1 MEELIKLDSY
11 PIRGLVGRLLQDK
24 TTRKNILFASD
35 SYADY
40 GDKYKENLQMTE
52 EVLLG
57 FASCDIQPRA
67 YKATAEQTE
76 RTRKRAEVF
85 TPAWIVN
92 QMNNHCDAE
101 WFGRPDV
108 FNHQSGQEW
117 TVNTEP
123 IEFPKGK
130 NWKQYVDSRRLEITC
145 GEAPYIVSRYDTA
158 TGEIIPLERR
168 IGILDRKLRIV
179 NENAA
184 DEDEWFKW
192 AFRAFQSVYGYEYQG
207 DNLLIARMNLLYTLA
222 DYIEAKW
229 HRQAT
234 QKELEK
240 FLNVIC
246 WNFWQMDGLK
256 DTVPLGSPSEVY
268 HQMSLFGEEEPEE
281 LHKDDCKIYDWRGQK
296 SLLFRDRKEGMLSMK
311 FDFVIGNPPY
321 QEDNDNNNRQKPV
334 YNLFMEEAFK
344 VSDVVELITPARF
357 LFDAGQT
364 PKAWNK
370 KMLNDKNFT
379 VLLYE
384 QNGASIFPNTEI
396 KGGVAITLRNK
407 NREYGEIGV
416 FTAIPILNYIIKKV
430 SIQMNNT
437 LSECAFPKSQYGFS
451 EEIYIENPE
460 LKQRLTKGNEYIID
474 ANIFGKMP
482 EIFSDK
488 PSNEGSYI
496 LIFGRQNNQR
506 IGKYIKSKYI
516 KNGKGVDKYKVFV
529 TGANGSGKF
538 GETLSS
544 PFIGKP
550 QEVGTQTYMS
560 FGFFDTAFEANSCLN
575 YIKTKFARCMLGVL
589 KVTQNNPRDV
599 WRYIPL
605 QDFTSD
611 SDIDWSKSIPEIDQQ
626 LYKKYDL
633 TPDEIKFIETHVKE
647 MD

>member
-1 MEELIKLDSY
+1 
-11 PIRGLVGRLLQDK
+11 
-24 TTRKNILFASD
+24 
-35 SYADY
+35 
-40 GDKYKENLQMTE
+40 
-52 EVLLG
+52 
-57 FASCDIQPRA
+57 
-67 YKATAEQTE
+67 
-76 RTRKRAEVF
+76 
-85 TPAWIVN
+85 
-92 QMNNHCDAE
+92 
-101 WFGRPDV
+101 
-108 FNHQSGQEW
+108 
-117 TVNTEP
+117 
-123 IEFPKGK
+123 
-130 NWKQYVDSRRLEITC
+130 
-145 GEAPYIVSRYDTA
+145 
-158 TGEIIPLERR
+158 
-168 IGILDRKLRIV
+168 
-179 NENAA
+179 
-184 DEDEWFKW
+184 
-192 AFRAFQSVYGYEYQG
+192 
-207 DNLLIARMNLLYTLA
+207 
-222 DYIEAKW
+222 
-229 HRQAT
+229 
-234 QKELEK
+234 
-240 FLNVIC
+240 
-246 WNFWQMDGLK
+246 
-256 DTVPLGSPSEVY
+256 
-268 HQMSLFGEEEPEE
+268 
-281 LHKDDCKIYDWRGQK
+281 
-296 SLLFRDRKEGMLSMK
+296 
-311 FDFVIGNPPY
+311 
-321 QEDNDNNNRQKPV
+321 
-334 YNLFMEEAFK
+334 
-344 VSDVVELITPARF
+344 
-357 LFDAGQT
+357 
-364 PKAWNK
+364 
-370 KMLNDKNFT
+370 MLNDKNFT

-516 KNGKGVDKYKVFV
+516 KNSKGVDKYKVFV

-611 SDIDWSKSIPEIDQQ
+611 SDIDWSKSIAEMDQQ
-626 LYKKYDL
+626 LYKKYGL
-633 TPDEIKFIETHVKE
+633 TPDEINFIENHVKE
-647 MD
+647 MN